1 VIHIIKI
8 DYLSKT
14 NANWQVYLARVNN
27 SNCIKSI
34 VELTRVN
41 NHKH

>member
-14 NANWQVYLARVNN
+14 NANWQVYLARLNN
-27 SNCIKSI
+27 SNYIKSI
-34 VELTRVN
+34 VELTHVN